1 MITLINDLANFG
13 RGRDK
18 QPRKK
23 RNVLI
28 GTIGAIGGSAIGAG
42 IGYATKPS
50 KYKLTGIKRYK
61 DVEKSF
67 NKTIKDQLDN
77 ANTYDNTKDYWQ
89 NNADRKKK
97 ELEEFKANK
106 NKVIKG
112 YAQHTKAS
120 ETLGDF
126 DFMHNQKQLDR
137 FGKLSNK
144 IGSKRALIGS
154 GVGLAAGL
162 GGAYLY
168 NRLKNDN
175 SK

>member
-1 MITLINDLANFG
+1 MILINDIANFG

-28 GTIGAIGGSAIGAG
+28 GAISGSAIGAG
-42 IGYATKPS
+42 IGYTTKPS
-50 KYKLTGIKRYK
+50 KYDLDAKQRYKNYSKYKKKQISDLNTDKYDFTNNPENKEYLNKLYNDEYSNVVKDKKKLTKQYK
-61 DVEKSF
+61 LIS
-67 NKTIKDQLDN
+67 Q
-77 ANTYDNTKDYWQ
+77 
-89 NNADRKKK
+89 
-97 ELEEFKANK
+97 LEEIDNFP
-106 NKVIKG
+106 KVINKR
-112 YAQHTKAS
+112 
-120 ETLGDF
+120 
-126 DFMHNQKQLDR
+126 LDR

-144 IGSKRALIGS
+144 IGNKRALIGS

-168 NRLKNDN
+168 NKLKNDN

>member
-1 MITLINDLANFG
+1 MILINDIANFG

-23 RNVLI
+23 RNAL
-28 GTIGAIGGSAIGAG
+28 IGAIGGSAIGAG

-50 KYKLTGIKRYK
+50 KYKLAANKRYK
-61 DVEKSF
+61 DELIYATNRLKDKIGDPYYE
-67 NKTIKDQLDN
+67 NTEHLQKHKDTIKYYKDN
-77 ANTYDNTKDYWQ
+77 KNNIINGYEYHAKGHDLVGEVGWNQ
-89 NNADRKKK
+89 NNK
-97 ELEEFKANK
+97 
-106 NKVIKG
+106 
-112 YAQHTKAS
+112 
-120 ETLGDF
+120 
-126 DFMHNQKQLDR
+126 KQLDR

-175 SK
+175 SKRR

>member
-23 RNVLI
+23 RNAL
-28 GTIGAIGGSAIGAG
+28 IGAIGGSAIGAG

-50 KYKLTGIKRYK
+50 KYNFVASKRYK
-61 DVEKSF
+61 DEVKYITKNLKDKIGDPYYENTEHLQKHKDAIKYYKDNKS
-67 NKTIKDQLDN
+67 KI
-77 ANTYDNTKDYWQ
+77 
-89 NNADRKKK
+89 
-97 ELEEFKANK
+97 
-106 NKVIKG
+106 IKG
-112 YAQHTKAS
+112 YEYHAKGHDLVGEAGWNSNNK
-120 ETLGDF
+120 
-126 DFMHNQKQLDR
+126 KQLDR

-162 GGAYLY
+162 GSAYLY

>member
-1 MITLINDLANFG
+1 MILINDIANFG

-28 GTIGAIGGSAIGAG
+28 GAISGSAIGAG

-61 DVEKSF
+61 DVEKEYKKSIKTNIENINNPDLSKSYNEELLASN
-67 NKTIKDQLDN
+67 NKGLVDWKN
-77 ANTYDNTKDYWQ
+77 
-89 NNADRKKK
+89 
-97 ELEEFKANK
+97 NK
-106 NKVIKG
+106 NKIIKG

-120 ETLGDF
+120 ETLSDF
-126 DFMHNQKQLDR
+126 DFMHNKKQLNR

-168 NRLKNDN
+168 NKLKNDN

>member
-1 MITLINDLANFG
+1 MILINDIANFG

-28 GTIGAIGGSAIGAG
+28 GAISGSAIGAG

-61 DVEKSF
+61 DVEKEYKKDLSKSYNEELLASN
-67 NKTIKDQLDN
+67 NKGLVDWKN
-77 ANTYDNTKDYWQ
+77 
-89 NNADRKKK
+89 
-97 ELEEFKANK
+97 NK
-106 NKVIKG
+106 NKIIKG

-120 ETLGDF
+120 ETLSDF
-126 DFMHNQKQLDR
+126 DFMHNKKQLNR

-168 NRLKNDN
+168 NKLKNDN